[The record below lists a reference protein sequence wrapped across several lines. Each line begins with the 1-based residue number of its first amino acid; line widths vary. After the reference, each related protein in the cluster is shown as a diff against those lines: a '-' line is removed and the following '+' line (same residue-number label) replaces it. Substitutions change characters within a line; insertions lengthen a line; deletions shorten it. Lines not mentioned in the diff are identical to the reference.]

1 MPPRSSPC
9 MKPNA
14 QLAHTYTHADGM
26 EKRNGLGKG
35 FTIFPFT
42 SFVRSLGEVC
52 GCILLSH
59 LPILSRGFG
68 YRVSMYLSSRIL
80 HRHDKQPC
88 VCHHMVLKP
97 AWKSVDHSWSIH
109 QAKRKQMK
117 TAVPAWPICTFPSL
131 FEYHMM
137 THTGFLSCLC
147 DIHAILSW
155 SNMAAW
161 ILPQAWE
168 SNNSLIGSKSDLL

>member
-52 GCILLSH
+52 GCILLSR

-68 YRVSMYLSSRIL
+68 YRVSMYLSMTNNPVCVTIWYSNLLGKVWTTPDPSTKPRGSRWKL
-80 HRHDKQPC
+80 PCRHGLSALFQAC
-88 VCHHMVLKP
+88 LSTIWWHIQGFCH
-97 AWKSVDHSWSIH
+97 A
-109 QAKRKQMK
+109 
-117 TAVPAWPICTFPSL
+117 
-131 FEYHMM
+131 Y
-137 THTGFLSCLC
+137 
-147 DIHAILSW
+147 AISMQ
-155 SNMAAW
+155 S
-161 ILPQAWE
+161 
-168 SNNSLIGSKSDLL
+168 